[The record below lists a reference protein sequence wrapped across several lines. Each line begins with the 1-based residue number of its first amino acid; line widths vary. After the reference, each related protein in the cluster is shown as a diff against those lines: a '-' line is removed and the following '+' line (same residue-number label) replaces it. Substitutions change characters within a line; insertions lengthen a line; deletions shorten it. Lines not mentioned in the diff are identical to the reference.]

1 MTKGESGVDGFYDDG
16 LAYVFKDG
24 DDLKAVQPFHIHV
37 EIQSGPYGEE
47 TEFTGLETCDL
58 RLYSVKKS
66 ELSEKEKNTMT
77 VCSNNKWA

>member
-1 MTKGESGVDGFYDDG
+1 MTKEEGVDGFYDDG

-24 DDLKAVQPFHIHV
+24 ENLKAVQPFHIHV

-47 TEFTGLETCDL
+47 TEFNGLETCDL
-58 RLYSVKKS
+58 RLYSVKES
-66 ELSEKEKNTMT
+66 PDLSQKEKNTMT